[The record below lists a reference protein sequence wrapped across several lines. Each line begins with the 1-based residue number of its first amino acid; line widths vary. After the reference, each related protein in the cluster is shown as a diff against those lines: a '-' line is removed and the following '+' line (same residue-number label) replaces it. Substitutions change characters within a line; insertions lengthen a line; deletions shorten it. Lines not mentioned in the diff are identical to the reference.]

1 MSQPEF
7 VRALYPYV
15 NSDDQSKSLEFP
27 ASAILLVIERAD
39 DGWCRGYA
47 SGKQGWFPGS
57 YTKTLGQD
65 QLVKVVASK
74 IEIGFC
80 AA

>member
-1 MSQPEF
+1 MSHPEF

-15 NSDDQSKSLEFP
+15 SEDQSKSLEFP
-27 ASAILLVIERAD
+27 SSAVLLVIERAD

-57 YTKTLGQD
+57 YTKTLKQD
-65 QLVKVVASK
+65 QLVKVVR
-74 IEIGFC
+74 
-80 AA
+80 